1 MVPASLPPPPQIE
14 SRRIGQLD
22 GLRAV
27 AILSVFIQHSLNP
40 PLFWTGVDLFFVLSG
55 FLITGIL
62 LERKAAGKPYFGH
75 FYERRLRRI
84 IPPYALVLAISS
96 LLFGIAW
103 TRQWYWYAFFG
114 NNIVFAFG
122 TVNDSLR
129 PLWSIAVEEQF
140 YLIWPTV
147 VFFVSEKTLWKVAI
161 AGIFLAPL
169 LRGTATPFVTSQ
181 AIYGLTP
188 FRMDLLCSGAALAM
202 LWRKDPGAM
211 KALRG
216 GAWLAASAAATAL
229 LGLAHQFP
237 QFRRTGNSIVGN
249 TFLYSLVLIIVT
261 SIVIIALANDPI
273 CNILRNPVLRYIG
286 VISYSMYLI
295 HYTVLVLV
303 RQRFSNEYVVFIV
316 GLGGTVLYATIT
328 WFGFEKRLLTH
339 KRSAAGRSA
348 QAASAGG

>member
-1 MVPASLPPPPQIE
+1 
-14 SRRIGQLD
+14 
-22 GLRAV
+22 
-27 AILSVFIQHSLNP
+27 
-40 PLFWTGVDLFFVLSG
+40 
-55 FLITGIL
+55 
-62 LERKAAGKPYFGH
+62 
-75 FYERRLRRI
+75 
-84 IPPYALVLAISS
+84 
-96 LLFGIAW
+96 
-103 TRQWYWYAFFG
+103 
-114 NNIVFAFG
+114 
-122 TVNDSLR
+122 
-129 PLWSIAVEEQF
+129 
-140 YLIWPTV
+140 V